1 MFSISGSK
9 VVDKNVMLSRDES
22 IQRQIAIN
30 LQKKFDPLSKAIFR
44 EKQQELY
51 PNLLQ
56 VSNEPSLAI
65 LIANEKDSNLQTD
78 SLQSYSLAKNN
89 LLTIADVNTTDYIL
103 DRLSDKIFKLLIN
116 HFRSLLRFLPQNIR
130 TLIKTSLLN

>member
-9 VVDKNVMLSRDES
+9 VIDKNAMLSRDES

-56 VSNEPSLAI
+56 VSNEPSLAN
-65 LIANEKDSNLQTD
+65 LIANKKDSNLQTD
-78 SLQSYSLAKNN
+78 TLQSYSLAKNI
-89 LLTIADVNTTDYIL
+89 LLTIADANTTDYIL
-103 DRLSDKIFKLLIN
+103 DRLRDD
-116 HFRSLLRFLPQNIR
+116 NIQ
-130 TLIKTSLLN
+130 TLN